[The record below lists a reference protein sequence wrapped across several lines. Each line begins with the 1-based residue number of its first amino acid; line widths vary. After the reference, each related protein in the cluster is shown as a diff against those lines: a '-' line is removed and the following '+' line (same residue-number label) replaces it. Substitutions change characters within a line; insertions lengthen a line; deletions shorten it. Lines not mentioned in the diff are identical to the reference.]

1 MKIIRLLPMLA
12 LVMAMV
18 SCSSI
23 KVAIDQDKN
32 IDFSKYETYTFLG
45 WQNDSDK
52 DLSEEDKLLLRDAF
66 TKEFERRGMT
76 RQNSGGDME
85 ISLYIV
91 TSKETAVSGYND
103 YVARR
108 GTYNH
113 YGGGYGYSSNN
124 TYSQRDKLVGTMIM
138 NVYDGKSRDEIWQAI
153 ATKTVEKKPEKR
165 KKSIPSTIG
174 SVMREFP
181 VKPK

>member
-1 MKIIRLLPMLA
+1 MLA
-12 LVMAMV
+12 FVMALV

-23 KVAIDQDKN
+23 KVVVDQDEHT
-32 IDFSKYETYTFLG
+32 DFSNYETYTFLG
-45 WQNDSDK
+45 WQNHSDK

-66 TKEFERRGMT
+66 TKEFERRGMK

-91 TSKETAVSGYND
+91 TSQETAVSGYND

-108 GTYNH
+108 GTYHH

-138 NVYDGKSRDEIWQAI
+138 NVYDGKSKAEIWQAI
-153 ATKTVEKKPEKR
+153 ATGTVNKKPEKR
-165 KKSIPSTIG
+165 KRSIPSTIG
-174 SVMREFP
+174 SLMRQFP
-181 VKPK
+181 VKSK

>member
-1 MKIIRLLPMLA
+1 MKILRLLPMMA
-12 LVMAMV
+12 LMMAMV

-32 IDFSKYETYTFLG
+32 VDFSKYETYTFLG
-45 WQNDSDK
+45 WQNHSDK

-91 TSKETAVSGYND
+91 TSKETSVSGYND
-103 YVARR
+103 YVAKR
-108 GTYNH
+108 GSYN
-113 YGGGYGYSSNN
+113 YYSRGYASSNN
-124 TYSQRDKLVGTMIM
+124 NYSTQQKLVGTMII
-138 NVYDGKSRDEIWQAI
+138 NVYDRKSKDEIWQAI
-153 ATKTVEKKPEKR
+153 ATKTLGKKPEKR

>member
-1 MKIIRLLPMLA
+1 MKILRLIPMMA
-12 LVMAMV
+12 LMMAIV

-23 KVAIDQDKN
+23 KVAIDQNKN
-32 IDFSKYETYTFLG
+32 IDFSNYKTYTFLG
-45 WQNDSDK
+45 WQNHSDK

-103 YVARR
+103 YVAKR
-108 GTYNH
+108 GTYYH
-113 YGGGYGYSSNN
+113 YDRGYGRSNNN
-124 TYSQRDKLVGTMIM
+124 TYSTQQKLVGTMIM
-138 NVYDGKSRDEIWQAI
+138 NVYDGKSREEIWQAI
-153 ATKTVEKKPEKR
+153 ATKTVEKNPEKR
-165 KKSIPSTIG
+165 KKSIPSTIR

-181 VKPK
+181 VKPE